1 MLPIFE
7 LSSNGNLVACV
18 GMYSIISDLKIIF
31 LFLLKKKKNRA
42 AVVYEE
48 QSVIIFLRFR
58 KFSNLEINSLENV
71 ILAMSPALAIVVKLP
86 GF

>member
-7 LSSNGNLVACV
+7 LSSDGNLVACV

-31 LFLLKKKKNRA
+31 LFLLKKKNRA

>member
-31 LFLLKKKKNRA
+31 LFLLKKKNRV